1 MKINIATNALI
12 SISEKS
18 FPNLLFGIRGKIENK
33 KATKFKI
40 SIWKFRGS
48 FIKIKAYYGFK
59 TTLNLALLLI
69 ILS

>member
-40 SIWKFRGS
+40 SI
-48 FIKIKAYYGFK
+48 
-59 TTLNLALLLI
+59 
-69 ILS
+69 